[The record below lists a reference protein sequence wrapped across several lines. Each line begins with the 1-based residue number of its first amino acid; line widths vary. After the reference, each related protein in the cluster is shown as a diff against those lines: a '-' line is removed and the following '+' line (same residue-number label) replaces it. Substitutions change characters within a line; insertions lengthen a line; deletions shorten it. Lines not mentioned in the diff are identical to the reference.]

1 MAPKRLA
8 EFTLDPRRDLL
19 WTRSSARG
27 EDIPPG
33 RAATN
38 FTSEKA
44 VSDKLSVWF
53 PAHVWSCVYILCI
66 YICVYIYIYI
76 YIYIYTCV
84 YIYIHLYI
92 HIYIHIYIC
101 IYIYMY
107 VLYSIHMSYV
117 YLLSVFLIHS
127 LLYLYLYTHTL
138 IWGKNMEQHRTEC
151 GILNCH
157 VSSCFFARGYTQSWL
172 QSPLLY
178 STSI

>member
-53 PAHVWSCVYILCI
+53 PAHVWSCVYILYIYVCI
-66 YICVYIYIYI
+66 YTYIYTCVYIYIYI
-76 YIYIYTCV
+76 YIYVCIVQYPYVICV
-84 YIYIHLYI
+84 FIKCFFDSFIT
-92 HIYIHIYIC
+92 
-101 IYIYMY
+101 
-107 VLYSIHMSYV
+107 
-117 YLLSVFLIHS
+117 LLIS
-127 LLYLYLYTHTL
+127 LYTHPYM
-138 IWGKNMEQHRTEC
+138 GKKTWNNIE
-151 GILNCH
+151 LN
-157 VSSCFFARGYTQSWL
+157 VGF
-172 QSPLLY
+172 
-178 STSI
+178 